1 MTLRKFPE
9 ASTKVLSDWIFKA
22 SSSAKK
28 TYHLGW
34 RNHRERPFVVLF
46 FVGRSFI
53 SGSQRRS
60 WHCHRRG
67 EFLGGWKNN
76 SQGFVIQRVSLP
88 QKEPLAVSIFEMFL
102 TKLSFLPGAFE
113 NRSVCFLVRD
123 IDAITRWWQ
132 LKYFPFS
139 PRTLGKMNPFWWAYF
154 SSGLVQPP
162 TRSFLGTRYL
172 RDTDSH

>member
-9 ASTKVLSDWIFKA
+9 ASTKVLSDGIFKA

-34 RNHRERPFVVLF
+34 RNHRERPFVVF
-46 FVGRSFI
+46 FFCWEVFHFGVPEMLLALPQAGWVF
-53 SGSQRRS
+53 
-60 WHCHRRG
+60 
-67 EFLGGWKNN
+67 GGWKNN
-76 SQGFVIQRVSLP
+76 SQGFAIQRVSLP

-123 IDAITRWWQ
+123 IDTITRWWQ